1 LKVLKTL
8 EGSRKVQIK
17 DAGICRRAGRRITG
31 AALAVALGLPALA
44 TGVIN
49 ARCSTTDDGVYP
61 CHFRNTD
68 NRGSFEITADGKPT
82 YTLTIDAPGVAF
94 GFIDLGEGNVALP
107 GRYLRSVADR
117 ACWRNDMTDTEVCA
131 W

>member
-1 LKVLKTL
+1 M
-8 EGSRKVQIK
+8 
-17 DAGICRRAGRRITG
+17 
-31 AALAVALGLPALA
+31 
-44 TGVIN
+44 
-49 ARCSTTDDGVYP
+49 
-61 CHFRNTD
+61 TD

-82 YTLTIDAPGVAF
+82 YNLTIDAPGVAY
-94 GFIDLGEGNVALP
+94 GFIDLGDGNVALP